1 MKKTIKSL
9 LVLLM
14 FMSCNLVMTSCGGD
28 DDGVGNDN
36 PGVNGGSTGTSS
48 SAPVP
53 VDLGLSVFWADR
65 NVGAKDVYDRGYF
78 FAWGE
83 TESKTTYSIDNY
95 KDAINYPDVISGT
108 TYDPAKKY
116 MGGRW
121 RLPTDAEMVE
131 LITKTNTRYERN
143 SDNVLCMV
151 KIGTNGQ
158 KIYIPATGMIMT
170 SGVLENTDEG
180 YYGNGEKNKG
190 FTFRENTLTMGDV
203 RKTYESRA
211 YRAVMDRSINSTD
224 VDDPIGTMI
233 VDMISNINF
242 NIGLKPRLKI
252 NKDYCFESET
262 VTGYETA
269 SGSWG
274 ATKYEYEYY
283 LEFTSIGNISGLNK
297 IVSYPASDWSKTIP
311 VYSNTGYVVRLI
323 KRNITLNGPASDSDI
338 NGKRYG
344 LSRIYVV
351 GNKSGDLTTIKYQ
364 TPFVPSSK

>member
-1 MKKTIKSL
+1 
-9 LVLLM
+9 
-14 FMSCNLVMTSCGGD
+14 MSCNLVMTSCGGD

-48 SAPVP
+48 SEAIP
-53 VDLGLSVFWADR
+53 VDLGLSVLWADR

-121 RLPTDAEMVE
+121 RLPTDAEMLE
-131 LITKTNTRYERN
+131 LLTNLTTASTSFERN
-143 SDNVLCMV
+143 SDNVFCMV
-151 KIGTNGQ
+151 KTGKNGQ
-158 KIYIPATGMIMT
+158 KIYFPATGVIMS

-190 FTFRENTLTMGDV
+190 FMFTEKSTSWGDV
-203 RKTYESRA
+203 RKKYESRA

-233 VDMISNINF
+233 VDMISNTYC

-262 VTGYETA
+262 VTGNEFD

-274 ATKYEYEYY
+274 ATQYTYNYY
-283 LEFTSIGNISGLNK
+283 LEFASVGNISGLNK
-297 IVSYPASDWSKTIP
+297 ITSYPAVGWSRTIP
-311 VYSNTGYVVRLI
+311 IYPNTGYVVRLM
-323 KRNITLNGPASDSDI
+323 KKDVYSDMPASASDI
-338 NGKRYG
+338 YGNIHG
-344 LSRIYVV
+344 LSRIYVD
-351 GNKSGDLTTIKYQ
+351 GIKSGGKTTIRYQ